1 MRWPFSLS
9 SFENRPR
16 GQIRLG
22 LCWSQTRDSLVSV
35 SSDSQEG
42 DIAQSGLKWDAS
54 GAPAFLVG
62 SLQSTERAA
71 IFADDCTV
79 FVVFINSFV

>member
-1 MRWPFSLS
+1 M
-9 SFENRPR
+9 
-16 GQIRLG
+16 
-22 LCWSQTRDSLVSV
+22 SV

-62 SLQSTERAA
+62 SLQSTESAA